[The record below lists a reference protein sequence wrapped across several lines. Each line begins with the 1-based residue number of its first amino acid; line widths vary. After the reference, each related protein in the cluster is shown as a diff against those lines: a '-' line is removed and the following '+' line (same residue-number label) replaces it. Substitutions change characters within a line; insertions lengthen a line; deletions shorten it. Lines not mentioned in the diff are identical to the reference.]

1 MALITLDDDERR
13 NNFFKLSP
21 RINPIC
27 LPHDKENFVKKVT
40 KFIIAGWGKFKGDTE
55 TNILRIAEVK
65 KMDNKKC
72 YKALESKEFD
82 AASLGGA
89 DFFTDPYG
97 YCLLGKNQERMCF
110 EDNGGPAIAKDNN
123 RAYLVGIGKS
133 LLQKKNNLRS
143 SLNSKEVLQYF
154 LYLYEKKTH
163 MGSFSFFILSNFHY
177 SLMNSLIYVVI
188 DQGIHK

>member
-27 LPHDKENFVKKVT
+27 LPHEKEDFVKKVT

-82 AASLGGA
+82 AASLGA
-89 DFFTDPYG
+89 NFFSDPYG
-97 YCLLGKNQERMCF
+97 YCLLGKNKERMCLS
-110 EDNGGPAIAKDNN
+110 DNGGPAIAKDASNN
-123 RAYLVGIGKS
+123 NTAYLIGIGKS
-133 LLQKKNNLRS
+133 HLQNK
-143 SLNSKEVLQYF
+143 
-154 LYLYEKKTH
+154 
-163 MGSFSFFILSNFHY
+163 
-177 SLMNSLIYVVI
+177 
-188 DQGIHK
+188 